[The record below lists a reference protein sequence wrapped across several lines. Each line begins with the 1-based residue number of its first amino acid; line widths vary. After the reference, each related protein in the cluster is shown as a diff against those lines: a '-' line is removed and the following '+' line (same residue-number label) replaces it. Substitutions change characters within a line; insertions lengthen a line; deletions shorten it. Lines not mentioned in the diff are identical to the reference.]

1 MTEQKLSFEQAT
13 RRLDEILSALE
24 EGNESLD
31 DSLKLYEEG
40 VALLHACTALLDSA
54 EQRVQ
59 MLQLKSDGGIALT
72 DFGNEE
78 NAK

>member
-40 VALLHACTALLDSA
+40 VALLRSCTALLDSA